1 MKILDF
7 HNHIFPPKIAHKVVD
22 RLGRYYHYNMHGT
35 GECGNLVRLAKE
47 AGMTKVLVHSTATK
61 ISQVETINDYVA
73 EQVKEQNGFFIGFG
87 TLHQDY
93 DNVSGEIERMKS
105 LGLMGIKL
113 HPDFQ
118 CFETDCDKMQ
128 RIYEKI
134 GDKFPVL
141 IHVGD
146 VHTDM
151 SSPKRL
157 ARMVKKFPEVTFIA
171 AHFGGY
177 SRWEE
182 SYEYLCGED
191 VYFDTSSSL
200 DKLSN
205 DMAMK
210 MIRKHGIEKMLY
222 ASDYPIITHKECLER
237 FRELPLSDEE
247 FELVLW
253 KNAAKLLNI
262 EEEK

>member
-22 RLGRYYHYNMHGT
+22 QLGRYYHYAMHGT
-35 GECGNLVRLAKE
+35 GECDNLVKLAKD

-73 EQVKEQNGFFIGFG
+73 EQVKLQKGFFIGFG

-93 DNVSGEIERMKS
+93 ENVDSELERMKE
-105 LGLMGIKL
+105 LGLHGIKL

-118 CFETDCDKMQ
+118 GFETDCDKMQ

-134 GDKFPVL
+134 GSKFPVL
-141 IHVGD
+141 VHVGD
-146 VHTDM
+146 IHTDM

-157 ARMVKKFPEVTFIA
+157 VKMVKKFPEVTFIA

-182 SYEYLCGED
+182 AYEYLCGED
-191 VYFDTSSSL
+191 IYFDTSSSL
-200 DKLSN
+200 DKLSD

-210 MIRKHGIEKMLY
+210 MIRKHGVEKMLY

-237 FRELPLSDEE
+237 FLKLPLTREE
-247 FELVLW
+247 REAVCW
-253 KNAAKLLNI
+253 KNAAQLLKI
-262 EEEK
+262 TD

>member
-7 HNHIFPPKIAHKVVD
+7 HNHIFPPKIASKVVSM
-22 RLGRYYHYNMHGT
+22 LGRYYHYEIHGT
-35 GECGNLVRLAKE
+35 GECDNLVRLAKE

-61 ISQVETINDYVA
+61 VSQVETINNYVA
-73 EQVKEQNGFFIGFG
+73 EQVRNQNGFFIGFG
-87 TLHQDY
+87 TLHQDF
-93 DNVSGEIERMKS
+93 DDVSAELERMKA

-118 CFETDCDKMQ
+118 GFEIDCDKMQ

-134 GDKFPVL
+134 GDRFPVL
-141 IHVGD
+141 VHVGD
-146 VHTDM
+146 ENTDM

-157 ARMVKKFPEVTFIA
+157 ARMVKKFPEITFIA

-177 SRWEE
+177 TRWEE

-200 DKLSN
+200 DKLST

-222 ASDYPIITHKECLER
+222 ASDYPIVTHKECLEMFYR
-237 FRELPLSDEE
+237 LPLTDDE

-253 KNAAKLLNI
+253 KNAVKLLNI
-262 EEEK
+262 KE